1 MSGPGVTRGR
11 SELAVRALL
20 SRLIMNPEVDMR
32 FNLRRAGRNAL
43 LFFAVAAALASTTY
57 GQNRAE
63 SIFDVVPQQSR
74 ARLIERLD
82 EYVSYERMGQFEKLY
97 ELLYEAGADG
107 EKKISKED
115 YAASRQEA
123 KDRRGIL
130 QEFSPTYILNITL
143 NEGDPP
149 TFVITG
155 RARVFRDGQKVEKQM
170 AVHARLQEGDWYFSE
185 ASDSYRH
192 VD

>member
-1 MSGPGVTRGR
+1 MH
-11 SELAVRALL
+11 
-20 SRLIMNPEVDMR
+20 
-32 FNLRRAGRNAL
+32 FNLRRAGRSTH
-43 LFFAVAAALASTTY
+43 LFLAGAAALAAIAY
-57 GQNRAE
+57 GQHYSEDA
-63 SIFDVVPQQSR
+63 FDVVPRQSR
-74 ARLIERLD
+74 ARLVERLG
-82 EYVSYERMGQFEKLY
+82 EYVRYERTGRYEKLY
-97 ELLYEAGADG
+97 ELLYEAGTDG
-107 EKKISKED
+107 EKKVSKEA

-123 KDRRGIL
+123 KDRRGVL

-155 RARVFRDGQKVEKQM
+155 RARVFRDGRKVEKQM
-170 AVHARLQEGDWYFSE
+170 AVHAKLQDGDWYFSA